1 MDIPLEELDNEK
13 RFLVKLQIELY
24 NLASRVMTAEKER
37 EYNEYMQERIEKIRK
52 ILGKEHGKIYE
63 ENKEI
68 FRF

>member
-1 MDIPLEELDNEK
+1 MNIHLEKLDNER

-37 EYNEYMQERIEKIRK
+37 EYTEYMQERIEKIRK